1 MRIVVHPVRELEVL
15 AVEGGRA
22 LAVTHRQRNV
32 VERHER
38 SIAAGFRPSAWK
50 TECWVSGCC
59 HLSPITSGFLPNRRG
74 LRPSLGTASVL
85 AARGSLNG
93 SEPDW
98 ETAGVVGVAP
108 KAQVV
113 PFRVMRGLAGAR
125 NLIVVAKI

>member
-1 MRIVVHPVRELEVL
+1 ML
-15 AVEGGRA
+15 
-22 LAVTHRQRNV
+22 
-32 VERHER
+32 
-38 SIAAGFRPSAWK
+38 GFRLLPPVADNF
-50 TECWVSGCC
+50 GF
-59 HLSPITSGFLPNRRG
+59 LAQRFLPNRRG